1 VILVMLLGQPRI
13 FYSMSK
19 DGLLPPVFSVVHQR
33 FRTPWLASLI
43 TGVAAMAFAGLLPIG
58 LLGELVSIGTLLAFA
73 IVCAGVLVLRY
84 TDPGIARPFRTPWVP
99 FVPAAGILACFYL
112 MAGLPVDT
120 WARLIIWMAIG
131 LAIYF
136 LYGRRHS
143 KVQLA
148 ARRQ

>member
-1 VILVMLLGQPRI
+1 
-13 FYSMSK
+13 
-19 DGLLPPVFSVVHQR
+19 
-33 FRTPWLASLI
+33 
-43 TGVAAMAFAGLLPIG
+43 
-58 LLGELVSIGTLLAFA
+58 
-73 IVCAGVLVLRY
+73 VLRY
-84 TDPGIARPFRTPWVP
+84 TDPSRARPFRTPWVP
-99 FVPAAGILACFYL
+99 FVPVAGILACFYL

-148 ARRQ
+148 AGRP